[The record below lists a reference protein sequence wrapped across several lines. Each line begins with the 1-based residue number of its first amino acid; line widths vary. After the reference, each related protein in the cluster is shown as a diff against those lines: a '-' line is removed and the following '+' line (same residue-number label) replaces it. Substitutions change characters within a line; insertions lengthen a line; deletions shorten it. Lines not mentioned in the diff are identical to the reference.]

1 MSLFFVN
8 CERTVLFSVKRD
20 LDPPF
25 TTLCTCTPW
34 QIVSQDLLQFTS
46 DNESDRQMAHR
57 HRHTHTLT
65 HLLFI
70 KLSEFSPPHNAG
82 SNSAK
87 CVGKLMVTHF
97 LRSKQ
102 ARIFSPA
109 PTMEQSKLTFVNY
122 LMQMLMKQPFSF
134 FLH

>member
-1 MSLFFVN
+1 ML
-8 CERTVLFSVKRD
+8 EIDHGYTRY
-20 LDPPF
+20 
-25 TTLCTCTPW
+25 CTCTPW

-46 DNESDRQMAHR
+46 DNESDGQMAHR
-57 HRHTHTLT
+57 HRHTLT

-102 ARIFSPA
+102 ARISSPA